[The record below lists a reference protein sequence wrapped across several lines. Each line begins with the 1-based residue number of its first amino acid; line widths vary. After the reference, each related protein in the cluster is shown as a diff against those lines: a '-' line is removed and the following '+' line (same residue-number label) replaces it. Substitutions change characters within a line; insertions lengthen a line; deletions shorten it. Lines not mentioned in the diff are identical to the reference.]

1 MHGAWLNYRSM
12 TADPSL
18 KEQKLKPGTVKRIFS
33 FAKPYQVSIYVYLA
47 TVVVDAALIVATP
60 LLLKKLIDD
69 GVMPKDSS
77 VVTQLAFFVALIA
90 VADAAFNMLGRY
102 FSSRIGEGLIYDLR
116 SLVFAHVQKQ
126 SIAFFTR
133 TQTGALISRINSDVI
148 GAQQAF
154 TSTLSG
160 LVSNVV
166 SLLLVGITMLI
177 LSWQITI
184 FSLLMLPLFL
194 IPTKWVGRRLQ
205 SLTRESF
212 TLNSEMS
219 STMTERFNV
228 SGAMLVSLY
237 GQPLREEAGFRV
249 RARRV
254 ADIGIKTAMLNR
266 LFFIALTSVA
276 AIATAIAYGIGGHL
290 AINGGLTVG
299 TLLAITALLA
309 RLYGPLTA
317 LSNVRIDV
325 MTSLVSF
332 ERVFE
337 VLDLEPMVKDRSGA
351 IALKSSKG
359 KIEFKNVDFS
369 YPNAQEISLA
379 SLESVAKAETVTSGI
394 VLKGLTF
401 TVEPGTTTALVGP
414 SGAGKTTISALIP
427 RLYDVTGGSIK
438 IDGND
443 IRDVTLE
450 SLRNSIG
457 VVMQD
462 AHLFHETIVENL
474 RYAKQDATQDQ
485 MQSACEA
492 AQIWDLIKSLPNGFE
507 TMVGERGHRLSGG
520 EKQRLA
526 IARLL
531 LKSPSIVILDEAT
544 AHLDSEN
551 EQLVHAAL
559 SHALKGRTSIVI
571 AHRLSTVREADQIL
585 VLDKGVIVEQ
595 GKHDELIA
603 RGGLYS
609 ELKFCHKRS
618 IHQRIATAAR
628 RPYEDHR
635 LTQVIAQGQ
644 QELIAGGIHLLS
656 RCNIFQF
663 LVEIGHLIY

>member
-1 MHGAWLNYRSM
+1 MSMHAAWMTHRSM
-12 TADPSL
+12 TADPSV

-33 FAKPYQVSIYVYLA
+33 FARPYRTNIFIYLA
-47 TVVVDAALIVATP
+47 TVVVDAGLIVATP
-60 LLLKKLIDD
+60 LLLKRLIDD
-69 GVMPKDSS
+69 GVIPKDPS
-77 VVTQLAFFVALIA
+77 VVTNLAILVGLLAI
-90 VADAAFNMLGRY
+90 ADAGINMLGRY

-154 TSTLSG
+154 TATLSG
-160 LVSNVV
+160 VVSNVV
-166 SLLLVGITMLI
+166 SLFLVTITMLI

-184 FSLLMLPLFL
+184 FSLLLLPVFL

-212 TLNSEMS
+212 GVNAEMS

-228 SGAMLVSLY
+228 SGAMLVALY
-237 GQPLREEAGFRV
+237 GEPDREREYFRS

-254 ADIGIKTAMLNR
+254 ADIGIKMAMLNR

-276 AIATAIAYGIGGHL
+276 AVATAFAYGIGGHL
-290 AINGGLTVG
+290 AIKGGVTVG

-337 VLDLEPMVKDRSGA
+337 VLDLEPMVKSRENA
-351 IALKSSKG
+351 VVLKTTEPR
-359 KIEFKNVDFS
+359 IEFKNVNFS
-369 YPNAQEISLA
+369 YPRAEEISLA
-379 SLESVAKAETVTSGI
+379 SLESAAKAETVQSGQ
-394 VLKGLTF
+394 VLRDLSF
-401 TVEPGTTTALVGP
+401 VAAPGTMTALVGP
-414 SGAGKTTISALIP
+414 SGAGKTTISALLP
-427 RLYDVTGGSIK
+427 RLYDVTEGSIS
-438 IDGND
+438 IDGHD
-443 IRDVTLE
+443 IRDLTLE
-450 SLRNSIG
+450 SLRDSIG

-462 AHLFHETIVENL
+462 AHLFHESIAENL
-474 RYAKQDATQDQ
+474 RYAKQDATEEEM
-485 MQSACEA
+485 MQACKS
-492 AQIWDLIKSLPNGFE
+492 AQIWNLIDSLPNGLE

-531 LKSPSIVILDEAT
+531 LKSPALVILDEAT

-559 SHALKGRTSIVI
+559 QTALKGRTSIVI
-571 AHRLSTVREADQIL
+571 AHRLSTVRDADQIL
-585 VLDKGVIVEQ
+585 VLEKGAIVER
-595 GKHDELIA
+595 GTHDELVVK
-603 RGGLYS
+603 GGLYS
-609 ELKFCHKRS
+609 ELYNR
-618 IHQRIATAAR
+618 Q
-628 RPYEDHR
+628 D
-635 LTQVIAQGQ
+635 LTG
-644 QELIAGGIHLLS
+644 S
-656 RCNIFQF
+656 SN
-663 LVEIGHLIY
+663 

>member
-1 MHGAWLNYRSM
+1 MSMHAAWMTHRSM
-12 TADPSL
+12 TADPSV

-33 FAKPYQVSIYVYLA
+33 FARPYRTNIIIYLA
-47 TVVVDAALIVATP
+47 TVVVDAGLVVATP
-60 LLLKKLIDD
+60 LLLKRLIDD
-69 GVMPKDSS
+69 GVIPKDTS
-77 VVTQLAFFVALIA
+77 VVTNLAILVGLIA
-90 VADAAFNMLGRY
+90 IADAGFNMLGRY

-116 SLVFAHVQKQ
+116 SLVFSHVQKQ

-154 TSTLSG
+154 TATLSG
-160 LVSNVV
+160 VVSNVV
-166 SLLLVGITMLI
+166 SLFLVTITMLI

-184 FSLLMLPLFL
+184 FSLLLLPVFL

-212 TLNSEMS
+212 GVNAEMS

-228 SGAMLVSLY
+228 SGAMLVALY
-237 GQPLREEAGFRV
+237 GEPAREREYFRS

-254 ADIGIKTAMLNR
+254 ADIGIKMAMLNR

-276 AIATAIAYGIGGHL
+276 AIATAFAYGIGGHL
-290 AINGGLTVG
+290 AIQGGVTVG

-337 VLDLEPMVKDRSGA
+337 VLDLEPMVKNRENA
-351 IALKSSKG
+351 KVLQTTQPR
-359 KIEFKNVDFS
+359 IEFKNVNFS
-369 YPNAQEISLA
+369 YPRAEEISLA
-379 SLESVAKAETVTSGI
+379 SLESAAKAETVQSGQ
-394 VLKGLTF
+394 VLNNLSF
-401 TVEPGTTTALVGP
+401 VAAPGTMTALVGP
-414 SGAGKTTISALIP
+414 SGAGKTTISALLP
-427 RLYDVTGGSIK
+427 RLYDVTDGAIS
-438 IDGND
+438 IDGHD
-443 IRDVTLE
+443 IRDLTLE
-450 SLRNSIG
+450 SLRDSIG

-462 AHLFHETIVENL
+462 AHLFHETIAENL
-474 RYAKQDATQDQ
+474 RYAKQDATEEE
-485 MQSACEA
+485 MINACKS
-492 AQIWDLIKSLPNGFE
+492 AQIWSLIDSLPNRFE

-531 LKSPSIVILDEAT
+531 LKSPSVVILDEAT

-559 SHALKGRTSIVI
+559 QTALQGRTSIVI
-571 AHRLSTVREADQIL
+571 AHRLSTVRDADQIL
-585 VLDKGVIVEQ
+585 VLEKGSIVER
-595 GKHDELIA
+595 GTHDELVA
-603 RGGLYS
+603 KGGLYS
-609 ELKFCHKRS
+609 DLYNR
-618 IHQRIATAAR
+618 QDLTGAA
-628 RPYEDHR
+628 
-635 LTQVIAQGQ
+635 
-644 QELIAGGIHLLS
+644 
-656 RCNIFQF
+656 N
-663 LVEIGHLIY
+663 

>member
-1 MHGAWLNYRSM
+1 
-12 TADPSL
+12 
-18 KEQKLKPGTVKRIFS
+18 
-33 FAKPYQVSIYVYLA
+33 
-47 TVVVDAALIVATP
+47 
-60 LLLKKLIDD
+60 
-69 GVMPKDSS
+69 
-77 VVTQLAFFVALIA
+77 
-90 VADAAFNMLGRY
+90 MLGRY

-116 SLVFAHVQKQ
+116 SLVFSHVQKQ

-166 SLLLVGITMLI
+166 SLLLVGITMMI
-177 LSWQITI
+177 LSWQITV

-194 IPTKWVGRRLQ
+194 FPTKWVGRKLQ
-205 SLTRESF
+205 ALTRESF
-212 TLNSEMS
+212 TLNSQMS

-228 SGAMLVSLY
+228 SGAMLVALY
-237 GQPLREEAGFRV
+237 GQPQREQTNFRV

-276 AIATAIAYGIGGHL
+276 AVATAFAYGIGGHL
-290 AINGGLTVG
+290 AISGGLTVG

-337 VLDLEPMVKDRSGA
+337 VLDLEPMVKDRDGA
-351 IALKSSKG
+351 LPLTSTIG
-359 KIEFKNVDFS
+359 KVEFKDVHFS
-369 YPNAQEISLA
+369 YPNANEISLA
-379 SLESVAKAETVTSGI
+379 SLESVAKVETVDSGQ
-394 VLKGLTF
+394 VLHGISF
-401 TVEPGTTTALVGP
+401 VVEAGTTTALVGP
-414 SGAGKTTISALIP
+414 SGAGKTTISALLP
-427 RLYDVTGGSIK
+427 RLYDVTSGSIK
-438 IDGND
+438 IDQQD
-443 IRDVTLE
+443 IREITLE

-462 AHLFHETIVENL
+462 AHLFHESIAENL
-474 RYAKQDATQDQ
+474 RYARNDATTEQ
-485 MQSACEA
+485 MQSACKA
-492 AQIWDLIKSLPNGFE
+492 AQIWDLIKSLPNGFD

-559 SHALKGRTSIVI
+559 ANALKDRTSIVI

-585 VLDKGVIVEQ
+585 VLEKGVIVER
-595 GKHDELIA
+595 GKHDELIS

-609 ELKFCHKRS
+609 DLYNRQDLTGAANQNPS
-618 IHQRIATAAR
+618 I
-628 RPYEDHR
+628 E
-635 LTQVIAQGQ
+635 
-644 QELIAGGIHLLS
+644 
-656 RCNIFQF
+656 N
-663 LVEIGHLIY
+663 

>member
-1 MHGAWLNYRSM
+1 MSMHAAWMTHRSM
-12 TADPSL
+12 TADPSV

-33 FAKPYQVSIYVYLA
+33 FARPYRTNIIIYLA
-47 TVVVDAALIVATP
+47 TVVVDAALVVATP
-60 LLLKKLIDD
+60 LLLKRLIDD
-69 GVMPKDSS
+69 GVIPKDTS
-77 VVTQLAFFVALIA
+77 VVTNLAILVGLIA
-90 VADAAFNMLGRY
+90 IADAAFNMLGRY

-116 SLVFAHVQKQ
+116 SLVFSHVQKQ

-154 TSTLSG
+154 TATLSG
-160 LVSNVV
+160 VVSNVV
-166 SLLLVGITMLI
+166 SLFLVTITMLI

-184 FSLLMLPLFL
+184 FSLLLLPVFL

-212 TLNSEMS
+212 GVNAEMS

-228 SGAMLVSLY
+228 SGAMLVALY
-237 GQPLREEAGFRV
+237 GEPVREREYFRS

-254 ADIGIKTAMLNR
+254 ADIGIKMAMLNR

-276 AIATAIAYGIGGHL
+276 AIATAFAYGIGGHL
-290 AINGGLTVG
+290 VIQGGVTVG

-337 VLDLEPMVKDRSGA
+337 VLDLEPMVNNRENA
-351 IALKSSKG
+351 TVLKTSKPR
-359 KIEFKNVDFS
+359 IEFKNVNFS
-369 YPNAQEISLA
+369 YPRAEEISLA
-379 SLESVAKAETVTSGI
+379 SLESAAKAETVQSGQ
-394 VLKGLTF
+394 VLNDLSF
-401 TVEPGTTTALVGP
+401 VAAPGTMTALVGP
-414 SGAGKTTISALIP
+414 SGAGKTTISALLP
-427 RLYDVTGGSIK
+427 RLYDVTDGAIS
-438 IDGND
+438 IDGHD
-443 IRDVTLE
+443 IRDLTLE
-450 SLRNSIG
+450 SLRDSIG

-462 AHLFHETIVENL
+462 AHLFHETIAENL
-474 RYAKQDATQDQ
+474 RYAKQDATEEE
-485 MQSACEA
+485 MILACKS
-492 AQIWDLIKSLPNGFE
+492 AQIWNLIDSLPNGFE

-531 LKSPSIVILDEAT
+531 LKSPSVVILDEAT

-559 SHALKGRTSIVI
+559 QTALQGRTSIVI
-571 AHRLSTVREADQIL
+571 AHRLSTVRDADQIL
-585 VLDKGVIVEQ
+585 VLEKGSIVER
-595 GKHDELIA
+595 GTHDELVA
-603 RGGLYS
+603 KGGLYS
-609 ELKFCHKRS
+609 DLYNR
-618 IHQRIATAAR
+618 QDLTGAA
-628 RPYEDHR
+628 
-635 LTQVIAQGQ
+635 
-644 QELIAGGIHLLS
+644 
-656 RCNIFQF
+656 N
-663 LVEIGHLIY
+663 

>member
-1 MHGAWLNYRSM
+1 MHAAWMTHRSM
-12 TADPSL
+12 TADPSV

-33 FAKPYQVSIYVYLA
+33 FARPYRTNIIIYLA
-47 TVVVDAALIVATP
+47 TVVVDAGLIVATP
-60 LLLKKLIDD
+60 LLLKRLIDE
-69 GVMPKDSS
+69 GVIPKDPS
-77 VVTQLAFFVALIA
+77 VVTNLAILVGLIA
-90 VADAAFNMLGRY
+90 IADAAFNMLGRY

-154 TSTLSG
+154 TATLSG
-160 LVSNVV
+160 VVSNVV
-166 SLLLVGITMLI
+166 SLVLVTITMLI

-184 FSLLMLPLFL
+184 FSLLLLPVFL

-212 TLNSEMS
+212 GVNAEMS

-228 SGAMLVSLY
+228 SGAMLVALY
-237 GQPLREEAGFRV
+237 GEPDREREYFRS

-254 ADIGIKTAMLNR
+254 ADIGIKMAMLNR

-276 AIATAIAYGIGGHL
+276 AIATAFAYGIGGHL
-290 AINGGLTVG
+290 AIQGGVTVG

-337 VLDLEPMVKDRSGA
+337 VLDLEPMVKNRDNA
-351 IALKSSKG
+351 VVLKTTEP
-359 KIEFKNVDFS
+359 KIEFKNVNFS
-369 YPNAQEISLA
+369 YPRAEEISLA
-379 SLESVAKAETVTSGI
+379 SLESAAKAETVQSGQ
-394 VLKGLTF
+394 VLRDLSF
-401 TVEPGTTTALVGP
+401 VAAPGTMTALVGP
-414 SGAGKTTISALIP
+414 SGAGKTTISALLP
-427 RLYDVTGGSIK
+427 RLYDVTDGSIS
-438 IDGND
+438 IDGHD
-443 IRDVTLE
+443 IRDLTLE
-450 SLRNSIG
+450 SLRDSIG

-462 AHLFHETIVENL
+462 AHLFHETIAENL
-474 RYAKQDATQDQ
+474 RYAKQDATEDEMIQ
-485 MQSACEA
+485 ACKS
-492 AQIWDLIKSLPNGFE
+492 AQIWKLIDSLPNRFE

-531 LKSPSIVILDEAT
+531 LKSPSVVILDEAT

-559 SHALKGRTSIVI
+559 QTALKGRTSIVI
-571 AHRLSTVREADQIL
+571 AHRLSTVRDADQIL
-585 VLDKGVIVEQ
+585 VLEKGSIVER
-595 GKHDELIA
+595 GTHDELVA
-603 RGGLYS
+603 QGGLYS
-609 ELKFCHKRS
+609 ELYNR
-618 IHQRIATAAR
+618 QDLTGAA
-628 RPYEDHR
+628 
-635 LTQVIAQGQ
+635 
-644 QELIAGGIHLLS
+644 
-656 RCNIFQF
+656 N
-663 LVEIGHLIY
+663 